1 MNVSNEL
8 TCSTADQTE
17 TIAYEGRTLCII
29 VRAEPAPDSTKFYT
43 PTNFNLQVGKIVY
56 PAGSEIPRHKH
67 YPVRPSIACNTSE
80 VLVVQ
85 KGRMIVELY
94 NDDYKLL
101 CGREVGVG
109 DVVVLMS
116 GGHGFRLIE
125 DTVLLE
131 VKQGPYGG
139 REEKEIF

>member
-8 TCSTADQTE
+8 TSTADQTE

-29 VRAEPAPDSTKFYT
+29 VRAEPAPHSTKFYT
-43 PTNFNLQVGKIVY
+43 PTDFNLQVGKIVY

-67 YPVRPSIACNTSE
+67 YPVRPSITYNTSE

-94 NDDYKLL
+94 SDDYKLL
-101 CGREVGVG
+101 C
-109 DVVVLMS
+109 S
-116 GGHGFRLIE
+116 
-125 DTVLLE
+125 
-131 VKQGPYGG
+131 
-139 REEKEIF
+139 